1 MPSWQRRARIV
12 LGLVIIAVPIAV
24 AIALHKRA
32 APAPGSTAPP
42 QVEPN
47 ALVSSTNGDY
57 KQIEGAR
64 PTFGIKFQHQLTFSD
79 GSTRLAGV
87 TITVPNRGGRDFVVK
102 GDQAQVGN
110 NNSRVVLT
118 GHVHVEVSDGLR
130 LDTTRMIYTQG
141 DGMARS
147 KDRVT
152 FSRGGMTGSAI
163 GATYD
168 NNDDILSLVK
178 EAVIHIAPDAHGEN
192 GTELHA
198 GSIEFVRRQHMLI
211 FEGGVH
217 LVRGAE
223 TVEAETGTAYLT
235 DDEKALSTLS
245 LRTHSRITDTSS
257 VAGGLRGLQARDIDL
272 QYRPDGGTIEQAAL
286 MGGAKIA
293 MAGTTAREDRQI
305 AADELTLH
313 MAPDGSTVTSLNG
326 QRNVTLT
333 FPAVGDT
340 PGRTIHA
347 ETIVAADGGKGGGLT
362 AATLSGQVDYRE
374 RLKGGDRLAR
384 AGQLELALAPGLGD
398 LHTATFSHD
407 VRITQND
414 MQALAATA
422 RYDVA
427 AGTMAL
433 SGAGP
438 NSGPHVVDDHI
449 IVDATSIALT
459 PDGPSLEATGHVRS
473 VLKPAAEQG
482 GQKAGQPATRMPA
495 ILKSDQ
501 PVNVTSDKLV
511 YDGPAAHAVYT
522 GQARLWQA
530 ETTIQGD
537 EIVLDDRT
545 GNLTST
551 GSVRTTM
558 LVNQQDQKTKQTK
571 REPVLAQAQNLQYDD
586 DTRRATYTV
595 GAHLNGPDGDLTADK
610 IELYLTDTGDEVKR
624 LEGYN
629 AINLKQPGRVVTG
642 DRLSYFAVDERYLV
656 TGAPVKID
664 EECRETLGKTLTFWK
679 STDRIVVDGG
689 REYRTETRGG
699 SNCSG
704 PRDD

>member
-1 MPSWQRRARIV
+1 MARWQRYARIV

-32 APAPGSTAPP
+32 APAPGSMAPP
-42 QVEPN
+42 HVEPN
-47 ALVSSTNGDY
+47 ALVAIEKGVYT
-57 KQIEGAR
+57 QIQGAR
-64 PTFGIKFQHQLTFSD
+64 ETFSIHYQSQVTFSD
-79 GSTRLAGV
+79 GSTRLSGV
-87 TITVPNRGGRDFVVK
+87 TIKVDHRGGRNFVVK

-110 NNSRVVLT
+110 NNSRIVLT
-118 GHVHVEVSDGLR
+118 GHVRVQVSDGLR
-130 LDTTRMIYTQG
+130 LDTTRLIYTKG

-168 NNDDILSLVK
+168 NNNDILSLVK
-178 EAVIHIAPDAHGEN
+178 DAVIHIAPDAHGQN
-192 GTELHA
+192 GADIRAE
-198 GSIEFVRRQHMLI
+198 SIEFVRRQHMLI
-211 FEGGVH
+211 FRGGVR

-223 TVEAETGTAYLT
+223 TVEADNGTAYLT
-235 DDEKALSTLS
+235 DDEKALSGLS
-245 LRTHSRITDTSS
+245 LRSHSRITNTSS
-257 VAGGLRGLQARDIDL
+257 VAGGLRGMQARDIDL
-272 QYRPDGGTIEQAAL
+272 QYRPDGGTIQQATL
-286 MGGAKIA
+286 TGGATIA
-293 MAGTTAREDRQI
+293 MAGPTAREDRQI
-305 AADELTLH
+305 AADELTMQ

-326 QRNVTLT
+326 KRKVTLT
-333 FPAVGDT
+333 FPPVGDT
-340 PGRTIHA
+340 PGRTIRA
-347 ETIVAADGGKGGGLT
+347 DTIVASDGGTGGGLT
-362 AATLSGQVDYRE
+362 AATLAGQVDYRE

-398 LHTATFSHD
+398 LHTATFSRD
-407 VRITQND
+407 VRITQNE

-438 NSGPHVVDDHI
+438 DKGPHVVDDHI

-459 PDGPSLEATGHVRS
+459 PDGPSLEATDHVRS
-473 VLKPAAEQG
+473 VLKPAAQG
-482 GQKAGQPATRMPA
+482 GQRAGQPATRMPA

-530 ETTIQGD
+530 DTTIQGD

-571 REPVLAQAQNLQYDD
+571 REPVIAQAQNLQYDD
-586 DTRRATYTV
+586 DTKCATYTV
-595 GAHLNGPDGDLTADK
+595 GAHLNGPDGDLTSDK

-624 LEGYN
+624 LEGYQ
-629 AINLKQPGRVVTG
+629 AIDLKQPGRIVTG

-656 TGAPVKID
+656 TGAPVKIN

-699 SNCSG
+699 NNCSG